1 MLYSEISFL
10 MQVLCGLNQLLFP
23 FRGWALL
30 CSWQFTGM
38 KACPLF
44 VFQVPGAAGLNRE
57 RFCFV
62 RTYRTV
68 SAYKLLWEEVE
79 GLGLFSSPRP
89 LDVDHILPLSTGCL
103 LSEYF
108 QNPSAKTSKL
118 MYIANT
124 HLNSES
130 MLSIC
135 TPVLLKKQLYSLIQI
150 DVIKLYY

>member
-38 KACPLF
+38 EACPLF
-44 VFQVPGAAGLNRE
+44 VFQVPGAAGLNQDI
-57 RFCFV
+57 FCFV

-68 SAYKLLWEEVE
+68 SANKLLWEEVE
-79 GLGLFSSPRP
+79 GLGLFSCPHP

-103 LSEYF
+103 LSECF

-118 MYIANT
+118 DVHRLHPSELWINVIYMYTSPFEKAA
-124 HLNSES
+124 LQFNSDW
-130 MLSIC
+130 C
-135 TPVLLKKQLYSLIQI
+135 N
-150 DVIKLYY
+150 